1 MKESC
6 TIKSNSYGL
15 TLLLNPDVEFEQ
27 LVKDICVKFLSS
39 RDFFRSAELI
49 ISFQGRELSMD
60 EMNIIVEAIE
70 LNSDIKIK
78 FIYEEDKLK
87 DIRMKKMMDQF
98 FYDNIY
104 DNAKI
109 VMGSV
114 RNEDYVF
121 SNSSLIV
128 LGDVK
133 KKATVKANGNII
145 IMGTLEGTA
154 IAGFDSD
161 DSCYIVAEKILA
173 DQVMIGAH
181 QGEVSYKKKSGI
193 FSKKDST
200 SAVAVVVWDDKLY
213 CEQLNNGILKENGKN
228 YVS

>member
-145 IMGTLEGTA
+145 
-154 IAGFDSD
+154 
-161 DSCYIVAEKILA
+161 A
-173 DQVMIGAH
+173 DIT
-181 QGEVSYKKKSGI
+181 Y
-193 FSKKDST
+193 
-200 SAVAVVVWDDKLY
+200 
-213 CEQLNNGILKENGKN
+213 
-228 YVS
+228 